1 MSKKRLIEMI
11 ALGLQQIR
19 DPYYHGFAA
28 QLAFYFLMSIV
39 PTLIVLSQLLGLFSV
54 SLDALGDLI
63 QKYVAKDAANVMLK
77 LISSQSTKGMNTIFI
92 VITLWAASRAEFA
105 LMRIA
110 NYTLTGGRSTG
121 NGYWRERI
129 RAIKT
134 MAITMFTL
142 AFGLIILV
150 YGELIIEVV
159 AAALMNTIGAHYE
172 INMFWLFIRW
182 PVTMALYFLM
192 VSYSYYILPSQR
204 LAFKQIM
211 PGSIFASVGMLVVTF
226 GYKIYTDYMSNYN
239 ILYGSMAAIVAVMMW
254 FFFLAWALVLGILC
268 NKVWADTRT
277 DKGSKKRKGRQANPV
292 QVK

>member
-1 MSKKRLIEMI
+1 MNKKRLLQMI
-11 ALGLQQIR
+11 TLGLKQIR

-54 SLDALGDLI
+54 SLGALSDLI
-63 QKYVAKDAANVMLK
+63 QKYVAKDAADVVLK

-150 YGELIIEVV
+150 YGELIIELV
-159 AAALMNTIGAHYE
+159 AATLMSTIGINYQV
-172 INMFWLFIRW
+172 NMFWLVLRW
-182 PVTMALYFLM
+182 PVTMVLYFLM
-192 VSYSYYILPSQR
+192 VSYSYYILPSQKLR
-204 LAFKQIM
+204 FSQIM
-211 PGSIFASVGMLVVTF
+211 PGSIFASVGMLVVTS
-226 GYKIYTDYMSNYN
+226 GYKIYTEYISNYD

-254 FFFLAWALVLGILC
+254 FYFLAWALVLGILC
-268 NKVWADTRT
+268 NKVWADT
-277 DKGSKKRKGRQANPV
+277 KHISK
-292 QVK
+292 